1 MANSNKEKI
10 IIAFLDFLKRNSYS
24 TITIEK
30 IARKAKVKKEVIM
43 AEFIDV
49 DSIAMQYLNEVDIET
64 LHLVKEDSEPNNPKD
79 IMFNIIINRLEIY
92 ERDRTSVINLLGS
105 KSDFRMKYISTMPR
119 LVKIFDVV
127 YKNKNNV
134 SVKKLSRDIGFL
146 YIYKQVLR
154 EWMANREVSEL
165 MSLTDKKLIRAG
177 EIYSH
182 LSKPVTILDDLLS
195 KSLNSRNYK

>member
-105 KSDFRMKYISTMPR
+105 KSDFRMKYISTMPG

-165 MSLTDKKLIRAG
+165 MSLTDKKLTRAG
-177 EIYSH
+177 EIYSY

-195 KSLNSRNYK
+195 KSLNSRNNK